1 MSERLLEVKNLK
13 VSFKVGKKKLTAVEN
28 VEFSLDKGKI
38 IGIVGESGC
47 GKSVTATSIL
57 RLVSPAV
64 CEIDGESEILFDGE
78 DLTKASEARM
88 REVRGNEIS
97 MIFQE
102 PMSSLNPVYK
112 IGDQMIEMIRTHNKK
127 ISKQDALTQCVEML
141 KRVGIPSPE
150 QRVKEYPHQLSGGM
164 RQRVMIAMALLCD
177 PKLLIAD
184 EPTTALDVTIQAQ
197 ILRIIKTLTKELN
210 TSVILITHDMGV
222 VAETA
227 DHVMVM
233 YAGKSVE
240 YGTAEDIFDHPKHP
254 YTIGLL
260 NSIPK
265 LGSGQEE
272 HLYTIEGTVPGLDE
286 MPAGCRFCTRCQHAT
301 EQCRKEDPGMRS
313 VDGHMVRCF
322 LYEDSDNEV
331 KEGGR

>member
-1 MSERLLEVKNLK
+1 MENRLLEVKNLK

-28 VEFSLDKGKI
+28 VEFSLDKGKV

-64 CEIDGESEILFDGE
+64 SEIDGESEILFEGE
-78 DLTKASEARM
+78 DLTKVSEARM

-102 PMSSLNPVYK
+102 PMSSLNPVYR
-112 IGDQMIEMIRTHNKK
+112 IGDQMIEMIRTHHKDVSKK
-127 ISKQDALTQCVEML
+127 DALDQCVEML

-150 QRVKEYPHQLSGGM
+150 QRVKEFPHQLSGGM
-164 RQRVMIAMALLCD
+164 RQRVMIAMALLCH

-197 ILRIIKTLTKELN
+197 ILRILKKLAKESD

-222 VAETA
+222 VATVCQRIAIMYGGLIMETGTA
-227 DHVMVM
+227 D
-233 YAGKSVE
+233 E
-240 YGTAEDIFDHPKHP
+240 IFYDPKHP
-254 YTIGLL
+254 YTRALL
-260 NSIPK
+260 RAIPSTELK
-265 LGSGQEE
+265 EGERLQA
-272 HLYTIEGTVPGLDE
+272 IEGLPPSLINP
-286 MPAGCRFCTRCQHAT
+286 PAGCPFAERCEYA
-301 EQCRKEDPGMRS
+301 EEKCRRELPAYHTFSQTHQAMC
-313 VDGHMVRCF
+313 HMCAP
-322 LYEDSDNEV
+322 E
-331 KEGGR
+331 KTEGGN

>member
-1 MSERLLEVKNLK
+1 MEERLLEVKNLK
-13 VSFKVGKKKLTAVEN
+13 VSFNVGKKKLTAVEN
-28 VEFSLDKGKI
+28 VEFSLDKGKV

-57 RLVSPAV
+57 RLVPPAV
-64 CEIDGESEILFDGE
+64 SIIDEDSQILFDGE
-78 DLTKASEARM
+78 DLVKAPEARM
-88 REVRGNEIS
+88 REIRGNEIS

-102 PMSSLNPVYK
+102 PMSSLNPVYR
-112 IGDQMIEMIRTHNKK
+112 IGDQMLEMIRTHNKQ
-127 ISKQDALTQCVEML
+127 ISKKDALDQCVEML

-150 QRVKEYPHQLSGGM
+150 QRIKEFPHQLSGGM
-164 RQRVMIAMALLCD
+164 RQRVMIAMALLCN

-197 ILRIIKTLTKELN
+197 ILRIIKTLTKESN

-222 VAETA
+222 VAEVA

-272 HLYTIEGTVPGLDE
+272 HLYTD
-286 MPAGCRFCTRCQHAT
+286 
-301 EQCRKEDPGMRS
+301 RKS
-313 VDGHMVRCF
+313 VV
-322 LYEDSDNEV
+322 
-331 KEGGR
+331 